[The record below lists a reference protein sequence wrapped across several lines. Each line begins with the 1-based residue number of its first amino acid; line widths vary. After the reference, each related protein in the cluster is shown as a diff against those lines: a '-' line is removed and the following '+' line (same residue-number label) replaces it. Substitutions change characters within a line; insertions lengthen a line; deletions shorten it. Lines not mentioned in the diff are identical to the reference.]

1 MNPTRSV
8 LAAEVTEVPVDMEL
22 TTSFKMKICCVPKT
36 GVVMK
41 WKI

>member
-8 LAAEVTEVPVDMEL
+8 LAAQFTEVPVDMEL
-22 TTSFKMKICCVPKT
+22 TASFKMKVCCLPKT
-36 GVVMK
+36 GVVMQ